1 MKSTKNPNHYFGSP
15 NMTQAEVNK
24 FLENMMREKFGPQAE
39 LMIQITRLT
48 QQFLAD
54 QEVTQIQPTRNKS

>member
-1 MKSTKNPNHYFGSP
+1 MKSKNPNHHFGSP
-15 NMTQAEVNK
+15 QMNQAEVNK

-48 QQFLAD
+48 QQFIAD
-54 QEVTQIQPTRNKS
+54 QEVAQIQPTRNKS

>member
-1 MKSTKNPNHYFGSP
+1 MKSKHPNHIGSP
-15 NMTQAEVNK
+15 HMTQAEVNK

-48 QQFLAD
+48 QQFIAD
-54 QEVTQIQPTRNKS
+54 QEVAQIQPTRNKS